1 MINYI
6 DHIINNNVYRFTFEK
21 IPNGPT
27 KVLSME
33 GVENGKA
40 KPIDMAEKLFTKEQV
55 TNAIQEILV
64 KIKLTSLH

>member
-1 MINYI
+1 
-6 DHIINNNVYRFTFEK
+6 
-21 IPNGPT
+21 
-27 KVLSME
+27 
-33 GVENGKA
+33 VENGKA